1 MKLNLQEIKD
11 YASTL
16 DLVFS
21 DEDAQDVLDT
31 QSIWYGSETV
41 KEAVDDYIN
50 AFGS

>member
-1 MKLNLQEIKD
+1 MTLQEIKD
-11 YASTL
+11 YAATL

-21 DEDAQDVLDT
+21 DWDAQDVLDT
-31 QSIWYGSETV
+31 KPLWYTEHEIV

>member
-1 MKLNLQEIKD
+1 MTLQEIKD

-16 DLVFS
+16 SLVFS

-31 QSIWYGSETV
+31 KPLWYTDHETV
-41 KEAVDDYIN
+41 KDAVDDYIN